1 MKLKWVVIAFLSVL
15 YLINF
20 TDKAIIGYAA
30 IPIMEDLDLNYGQW
44 GIVGSSFFWFF
55 SIMSIVGAAL
65 SDRIGTGKMLVFMA
79 IGLSIV
85 QFGALTIYGLPML
98 VMCRV
103 LLGAIEGPFH
113 ATAISHISKHFV
125 PEQRGLAISI
135 MNTGSMLAKFMVPIL
150 IYMIGIYGWRMVMVF
165 LGVLSLVWAVLW
177 LLTFKGKN
185 ERNIVKSESTIV
197 SEKVKWSEIY
207 PLFLSSTFIFTCLAL
222 FMAYWILTWSFIW
235 MPTYL
240 VKIVHLTQTQMGYTV
255 MFIGLGSAIGG
266 ILISFISDRLLKK
279 TKNLRKSRVL
289 VAGPSLI
296 LAAIC
301 FYSTTLIQNEFGAI
315 IALFLGMAF
324 VNGMFPLAPQIV
336 NHLLPERRGLMSGVL
351 LGLANLSGIIGP
363 AVTGFVVQSAGD
375 NIKTGFNYS
384 VIMTATLLLI
394 ASLIFSI
401 FTKPDKPVK
410 NISSSSRVVNL

>member
-1 MKLKWVVIAFLSVL
+1 
-15 YLINF
+15 
-20 TDKAIIGYAA
+20 
-30 IPIMEDLDLNYGQW
+30 
-44 GIVGSSFFWFF
+44 
-55 SIMSIVGAAL
+55 
-65 SDRIGTGKMLVFMA
+65 
-79 IGLSIV
+79 
-85 QFGALTIYGLPML
+85 
-98 VMCRV
+98 
-103 LLGAIEGPFH
+103 
-113 ATAISHISKHFV
+113 
-125 PEQRGLAISI
+125 
-135 MNTGSMLAKFMVPIL
+135 
-150 IYMIGIYGWRMVMVF
+150 
-165 LGVLSLVWAVLW
+165 
-177 LLTFKGKN
+177 
-185 ERNIVKSESTIV
+185 
-197 SEKVKWSEIY
+197 
-207 PLFLSSTFIFTCLAL
+207 
-222 FMAYWILTWSFIW
+222 

-240 VKIVHLTQTQMGYTV
+240 VKIVHLTQTQMGYAV

-296 LAAIC
+296 LAAVC

-410 NISSSSRVVNL
+410 NISSSSKVVNL

>member
-1 MKLKWVVIAFLSVL
+1 MKLKWIVLAFLSVL

-30 IPIMEDLDLNYGQW
+30 IPIMEDLDLNYSQW

-65 SDRIGTGKMLVFMA
+65 SDRIGTGKMLAFMA
-79 IGLSIV
+79 IGLTIV

-98 VMCRV
+98 ILSRV

-135 MNTGSMLAKFMVPIL
+135 MNTGSMIAKFMVPLL
-150 IYMIGIYGWRMVMVF
+150 IYMIGIYGWRMVLVF
-165 LGVLSLVWAVLW
+165 LGVLSMVWAVLW
-177 LLTFKGKN
+177 ILTLKGENK
-185 ERNIVKSESTIV
+185 RNIVKSESTLV

-240 VKIVHLTQTQMGYTV
+240 VKIVHLTQTQMGYAV
-255 MFIGLGSAIGG
+255 MFIGLGSALGG

-279 TKNLRKSRVL
+279 TKNLRQSRVL

-296 LAAIC
+296 LASVC
-301 FYSTTLIQNEFGAI
+301 FYSTTFVQSTIGAI

-351 LGLANLSGIIGP
+351 LGIANLSGIIGP
-363 AVTGFVVQSAGD
+363 AVIGFVVQSAGE
-375 NIKTGFNYS
+375 NIRVGFNYS
-384 VIMTATLLLI
+384 VLLTATLLLM
-394 ASLIFSI
+394 ASLIFCI
-401 FTKPDKPVK
+401 FTKPDNHTKKSPL
-410 NISSSSRVVNL
+410 SPEVVNL

>member
-240 VKIVHLTQTQMGYTV
+240 VKIVHLTQTQMGYAV

-296 LAAIC
+296 LAAVC
-301 FYSTTLIQNEFGAI
+301 FYSTTFIQSTIGAI

-363 AVTGFVVQSAGD
+363 AVIGFVVQSAGD
-375 NIKTGFNYS
+375 NIRIGFNYS

-394 ASLIFSI
+394 ASLIFCI
-401 FTKPDKPVK
+401 FTKPDNHTKKSPL
-410 NISSSSRVVNL
+410 SSEVVNL